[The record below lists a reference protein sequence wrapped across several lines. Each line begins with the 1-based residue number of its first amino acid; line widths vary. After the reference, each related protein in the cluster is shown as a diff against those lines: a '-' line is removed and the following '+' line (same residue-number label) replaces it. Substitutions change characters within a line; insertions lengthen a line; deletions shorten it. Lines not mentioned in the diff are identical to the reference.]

1 VSLLLV
7 ARLTILEALRRRLL
21 WALAFLTFA
30 VVALTAL
37 SFNLVVENARARGI
51 QELEL
56 IVGVSQLLILVAFM
70 FSFVLAITA
79 AFLGAPAIA
88 GDAIPGVCFRD
99 RRPADPA
106 SDVVLGKWRLSA
118 IVLGYS
124 IASGFLELAVVRWI
138 TGYGP
143 PDPLAASLYLGAQAI
158 VLLSIALLLSTR
170 VPAIAGGAIAVVL
183 FGMSWM
189 TGVLASVATVLGLDD
204 VARTIEGEPLH
215 RPARRAVARHDLR
228 PRAVGG
234 APRPRRRR
242 AERRDAGPIPRRL
255 PARAGV
261 PRLRRDLARV
271 RPRPRRH
278 LVRPPRG
285 VTARGVMT
293 ADPAGC
299 GPT

>member
-37 SFNLVVENARARGI
+37 GFNLVVENARARGI

-88 GDAIPGVCFRD
+88 NDLDSGVLLSIVARPI
-99 RRPADPA
+99 RRA
-106 SDVVLGKWRLSA
+106 DVVLGKWLGLAA
-118 IVLGYS
+118 IVLAYS
-124 IASGFLELAVVRWI
+124 IASGLLEVAVVRWI

-143 PDPLAASLYLGAQAI
+143 PDPLAASLYLGGQAI

-204 VARTIEGEPLH
+204 VARTIEASRFIVPLDGLWRGTIFALEPSAAILVLGGGGPNVATQGPFH
-215 RPARRAVARHDLR
+215 AVSPPEPAFLAYVAIWLAFVLGLAVISFARREV
-228 PRAVGG
+228 
-234 APRPRRRR
+234 
-242 AERRDAGPIPRRL
+242 
-255 PARAGV
+255 
-261 PRLRRDLARV
+261 
-271 RPRPRRH
+271 
-278 LVRPPRG
+278 
-285 VTARGVMT
+285 
-293 ADPAGC
+293 
-299 GPT
+299 